1 MFFFS
6 RVKKN
11 PEIIN
16 HLMHRW
22 KQITYE
28 TGFAMQ
34 KVNHEAS
41 PSHFTLP
48 HARLLKA
55 AFPAR
60 PPPPTAGQ
68 GRGQQPISPASPCT
82 KGFVTLSEPRKERA
96 EAQAS
101 CPKSPSAMKALGQ
114 LQLYGE
120 VNLAER
126 FGHLATALIQFF
138 AKTEDNML
146 LTEV

>member
-1 MFFFS
+1 
-6 RVKKN
+6 
-11 PEIIN
+11 
-16 HLMHRW
+16 MHRW

-68 GRGQQPISPASPCT
+68 GRGQQPISPASLCT
-82 KGFVTLSEPRKERA
+82 KGFVTLSEPREERA
-96 EAQAS
+96 ETQAS
-101 CPKSPSAMKALGQ
+101 HPKSPSATKALG
-114 LQLYGE
+114 QLYGE

-126 FGHLATALIQFF
+126 FGHLATAQIPFF